1 MTHTNAVQKSRLVE
15 RSPIFYGWV
24 IWGIATISLVA
35 TSPGQSFSVSLFID
49 HYITDFD
56 LSRTTVS
63 GLYGLG
69 TFLAAL
75 GLTWVG
81 GQIDRRGNR
90 KTGTLIAG
98 LFALALLACSLIA
111 GPVTILISFIAIR
124 GLGQGALGL
133 NGSTAIAEW
142 FERRR
147 GLVIGVSLVTYALF
161 QRVYLPWLQ
170 NYIGAHGW
178 RQTWILL
185 GLVMAAVVLP
195 LNWLLMRDRPGDFG
209 LLPDGRARD
218 DGDEEAAALASA
230 SSWTLK
236 EAMRTP
242 IFWTF
247 VAGRALC
254 SAWGTGLIFH
264 QISLFAN
271 LGHSPLAA
279 AETFGTAA
287 LMTAGTTLLTGW
299 LIGRLRPGGVMA
311 LQLGGLVL
319 ACGLA
324 TVMTS
329 SALLLV
335 YAAAFGFFM
344 GIGSVFDGTVWA
356 DLYGLTHQGTIRGF
370 VASTLVTGT
379 SIGPIA
385 FGFAYDQLG
394 SYTAVLWFGVALAV
408 LLVVLS
414 FIVPQ
419 PRRAAGQGA

>member
-1 MTHTNAVQKSRLVE
+1 MVQHSRFVE
-15 RSPIFYGWV
+15 RSPFFYGWV
-24 IWGIATISLVA
+24 IWVIATLGMIA

-81 GQIDRRGNR
+81 RQIDRRGNR
-90 KTGTLIAG
+90 KAGSMIAG
-98 LFALALLACSLIA
+98 LLALALLACSLIA
-111 GPVTILISFIAIR
+111 GPVAILISFIAIR

-133 NGSTAIAEW
+133 NSSTAIAEW

-147 GLVIGVSLVTYALF
+147 GLVISISLVAFALF
-161 QRVYLPWLQ
+161 QRAYLPWLQ
-170 NYIGAHGW
+170 GYIEAHGW
-178 RQTWILL
+178 RQTWLLL
-185 GLVMAAVVLP
+185 GAILGVGVFP
-195 LNWLLMRDRPGDFG
+195 LTWLLMRDRPGDFG
-209 LLPDGRARD
+209 LLPDGRAHSA
-218 DGDEEAAALASA
+218 GDAEAAARASA
-230 SSWTLK
+230 ASWTLQ

-242 IFWTF
+242 IFWAF

-254 SAWGTGLIFH
+254 SAWGTGLVFH

-271 LGHSPLAA
+271 LGHSPLVA

-287 LMTAGTTLLTGW
+287 LVTAASTLLTGW
-299 LIGRLRPGGVMA
+299 LIDRLRPGSVMA
-311 LQLGGLVL
+311 LQLGGLLL
-319 ACGLA
+319 ANALA
-324 TVMTS
+324 VVMTS

-356 DLYGLTHQGTIRGF
+356 SLYGLKHQGTIRGF
-370 VASTLVTGT
+370 VASTLVIGT
-379 SIGPIA
+379 SIGPIV

-394 SYTAVLWFGVALAV
+394 SYAAILWVGVALAV
-408 LLVVLS
+408 ILAILGV
-414 FIVPQ
+414 IAPQ
-419 PRRAAGQGA
+419 PRRRSA